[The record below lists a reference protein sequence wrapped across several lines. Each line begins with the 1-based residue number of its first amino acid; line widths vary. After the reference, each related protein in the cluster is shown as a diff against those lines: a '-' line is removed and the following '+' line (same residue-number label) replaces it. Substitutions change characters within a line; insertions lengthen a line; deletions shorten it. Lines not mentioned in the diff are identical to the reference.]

1 MTPMTTA
8 AMAIPPS
15 TQPGVAVEF
24 DAVVKAFGPVQV
36 LHGVSFTLEPG
47 RVYGLL
53 GENGAGKST
62 LMKILAGYEPLSS
75 GTLRVN
81 GQPQQFTSS
90 RDAEALGIV
99 LIHQEFNLADDLSVA
114 QNIFLGHEKTMKP
127 LGRLFKSPVP
137 QGERGSLG
145 RPGASSGWLLD
156 DTAMERE
163 AAAAL
168 AAVGLDI
175 DPRTKVR
182 RLIVAEKQ
190 LVEIAKAIARNA
202 RLLIM
207 DEPTATLT
215 PGETER
221 LFQQI
226 AQLRADGVTIVYIS
240 HKLDEVERVTDEVIV
255 MRDGRFVAKAATADV
270 TRQQM
275 ANLMVGRELADLYP
289 PRDLVIAANASAL
302 RVRNF
307 NVPGWV
313 RDASF
318 DVRPGEILGF
328 AGLVGAGRTELFEG
342 LLGLRPASG
351 GVEMLGE
358 TVPGNKGWRNPRD
371 AAQHGLTYLSE
382 DRKGKGLHVHFG
394 LRQNLTLMALE
405 RYAQPWLKPGD
416 ERDALAEAVKDYG
429 IRTGSLDVKASSLSG
444 GNQQKLALA
453 KVLQPR
459 PKVVVLDEPT
469 RGVDVGAKRDIYFL
483 VQRLAREGLA
493 VIVVSS
499 ELMELIGLCHRVA
512 VMRAGQLV
520 TTLDAEHLTEEQ
532 LISHATGTA
541 HDQASA

>member
-1 MTPMTTA
+1 MSPKA
-8 AMAIPPS
+8 AVS
-15 TQPGVAVEF
+15 VEF
-24 DAVVKAFGPVQV
+24 DKVLKSFGPVEV
-36 LHGVSFTLEPG
+36 LHGVSFSLEPG
-47 RVYGLL
+47 RIYGLL

-62 LMKILAGYEPLSS
+62 LMKILAGYESLTGGS
-75 GTLRVN
+75 LRVN
-81 GQPQQFTSS
+81 GELHEFANS

-99 LIHQEFNLADDLSVA
+99 LIHQEFNLAEDLSVA
-114 QNIFLGHEKTMKP
+114 QNIFLGHEKK
-127 LGRLFKSPVP
+127 K
-137 QGERGSLG
+137 
-145 RPGASSGWLLD
+145 GWLLD
-156 DTAMERE
+156 DAAMERD

-168 AAVGLDI
+168 AQVGLNI
-175 DPRTKVR
+175 DPTTKVR

-190 LVEIAKAIARNA
+190 LVEIAKAVSRHA

-221 LFQQI
+221 LFKLI

-255 MRDGRFVAKAATADV
+255 MRDGRFVTRALTSDV
-270 TRQQM
+270 TRHQM

-289 PRDLVIAANASAL
+289 PRDVVVTDTAPAMQ
-302 RVRNF
+302 VRNF
-307 NVPGWV
+307 TVPGWA
-313 RDASF
+313 DNASF
-318 DVRPGEILGF
+318 EVRPGEILGF

-351 GVEMLGE
+351 TVEIQGRAVTLQ
-358 TVPGNKGWRNPRD
+358 NPRE
-371 AAQHGLTYLSE
+371 AARHGLTYLSE
-382 DRKGKGLHVHFG
+382 DRKGKGLHVHLG

-405 RYAQPWLKPGD
+405 RYAKPWLQPD
-416 ERDALAEAVKDYG
+416 AERAALAEAVKDYG
-429 IRTGSLDVKASSLSG
+429 IRTGDLDAQASSLSG

-453 KVLQPR
+453 KVLQPQ

-483 VQRLAREGLA
+483 IQRLARQGLA

-512 VMRAGQLV
+512 VMRAGRLV
-520 TTLDAEHLTEEQ
+520 TTLDADHLTEEE
-532 LISHATGTA
+532 LIAHATGTA
-541 HDQASA
+541 PSHA